1 MLTTA
6 KNDRKTVYKTC
17 FIYIYNDMK
26 NEKNQNLCETAKFLL
41 PNVNMQCTTEQKKK
55 LVMKNTNIQ
64 SMRDSTIFL

>member
-1 MLTTA
+1 M
-6 KNDRKTVYKTC
+6 
-17 FIYIYNDMK
+17 FYIYNDMK
-26 NEKNQNLCETAKFLL
+26 NEKNQNLCGTAKFLL